1 MCRLRNVRL
10 HFSLMKTVFFLKKKH
25 SACMATS
32 KLFFIHQATTDIL
45 LCWLRYILDT
55 DLGNSLHS
63 QKGSLSPAPRNNY
76 VCQASYSI

>member
-1 MCRLRNVRL
+1 
-10 HFSLMKTVFFLKKKH
+10 
-25 SACMATS
+25 MATS